1 MDKMRKVL
9 HAKIHGATVT
19 HADLRYEGSITIP
32 PSLLK
37 ASNMAPFEAVNVWD
51 VTNGSRFETYI
62 IAGKEEGVISVNGA
76 AARLVQPGDNVIVAS
91 FSHIPEQSLEGYEPT
106 VVFVDENNSIKSVRQ
121 EIAGPALIDKE
132 NLN

>member
-37 ASNMAPFEAVNVWD
+37 ASHMAPFEAVNVWD